1 MNITTEECEKMRE
14 SIGTIRTAAI
24 LTHIEEQQKRIT
36 ELKAHVDRLINAEHC
51 PNYKCNDSGCI
62 PVRNTCNGE
71 WEPEQCEFC
80 YCEPDSFFRAKQ
92 ETPAQSLAHIK
103 RESLQR
109 AMEIV
114 KEETK
119 PLNPVFDQPTLSII
133 TDMGVVLRRL
143 GKFASKQ

>member
-1 MNITTEECEKMRE
+1 MTGQEMK
-14 SIGTIRTAAI
+14 
-24 LTHIEEQQKRIT
+24 QKIQ

-103 RESLQR
+103 REELQR

-133 TDMGVVLRRL
+133 TDYGRGFEAA
-143 GKFASKQ
+143 GKVCAEAITKEMKGL